1 MNKEKLKS
9 IQTNPD
15 HTKEML
21 RHSILNRKLNE
32 AGLYMNPRLGRYI
45 NEAMQQYADEI
56 NSSIKT
62 QLEKEIEK
70 ILSEITKV
78 ENQHPYKQAGNR
90 DSYSEYN
97 EGWSDACDV
106 IRQSLIPKEDEK

>member
-62 QLEKEIEK
+62 QLEKEMA
-70 ILSEITKV
+70 KV
-78 ENQHPYKQAGNR
+78 EDQHPYKQAGNL
-90 DSYSEYN
+90 DSYSKYN
-97 EGWSDACDV
+97 EGRSDARDV